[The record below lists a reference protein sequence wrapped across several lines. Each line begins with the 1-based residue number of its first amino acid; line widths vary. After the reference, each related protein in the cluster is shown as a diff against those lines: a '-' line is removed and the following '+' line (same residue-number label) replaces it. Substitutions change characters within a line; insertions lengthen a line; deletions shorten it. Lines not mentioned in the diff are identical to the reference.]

1 MRDGMITEEQCGE
14 NFAYILE
21 DKTDFLI
28 TEYKMMHGQEA
39 DFLLKCVKMLYNG
52 KTELY
57 YDTKSCLPLAIQSG
71 AEDTEGM
78 LSVLGNILHEVR
90 RVTENGFLS
99 LLKLDI
105 SADKIWVDPATR
117 KIRFVYLPVAE
128 RLHKDVVEFEEHLRG
143 ELKKT
148 VEKRSDKDDKRF
160 ADFFQIIGRPGYS
173 SEDSDVEKCGSVDET
188 STPYSLNRNEKVSS
202 QRGDQTCTLVSLTA
216 GSPIRLTVT
225 KQEYVIG
232 KSTEQ
237 ADGVAGFSKMISRR
251 HCKIVKRGSGYAV
264 VDLNS
269 SNGTYLNGMQLFPG
283 REYPVKNGDI
293 IRMARNMARPRV
305 IVADTDESYV
315 IPLQKKFA
323 ELFADKIDLEIITD
337 KDYFNQLF
345 SLSQHADILLVSDTL
360 YNSGLKKHDIRHL
373 MILSE
378 HYEPGQTDELDICRL
393 FKYTSV
399 REIFNEITGRCK
411 DTLYAEQDAGKE
423 TKIILI
429 TSASGGVG
437 KTSVAFGLC
446 RCLERNYKKTLYV
459 NADRLQSFQ
468 WMLENGEPIRDAS
481 VYAGLSGNLGNVY
494 RIVRHVIRKEG
505 FSYLPP
511 FKAALMSLG
520 IPYRVFA
527 LLAEAAR
534 KEQEYDYIVIDADS
548 VFDEEKAALMQLADK
563 ILIVTKQTEYA
574 VKATN
579 ELIQNVNRNNSDKYI
594 FLCNDFKKEEEN
606 ALLLPTAAHRFTVS
620 EYIEHLP
627 AYEMKGSGLPVQTPG
642 LQKAAFLIM

>member
-202 QRGDQTCTLVSLTA
+202 QRGDQTCTLLLFLEFYIFFFICLLFKPLLKFQSPRLIRKFQCVFFPINILKCYIINFSSCMICSFRFLTA
-216 GSPIRLTVT
+216 ANNPFYVT
-225 KQEYVIG
+225 SMFKN
-232 KSTEQ
+232 KS
-237 ADGVAGFSKMISRR
+237 
-251 HCKIVKRGSGYAV
+251 
-264 VDLNS
+264 
-269 SNGTYLNGMQLFPG
+269 
-283 REYPVKNGDI
+283 
-293 IRMARNMARPRV
+293 
-305 IVADTDESYV
+305 
-315 IPLQKKFA
+315 
-323 ELFADKIDLEIITD
+323 
-337 KDYFNQLF
+337 
-345 SLSQHADILLVSDTL
+345 
-360 YNSGLKKHDIRHL
+360 
-373 MILSE
+373 
-378 HYEPGQTDELDICRL
+378 
-393 FKYTSV
+393 
-399 REIFNEITGRCK
+399 
-411 DTLYAEQDAGKE
+411 
-423 TKIILI
+423 
-429 TSASGGVG
+429 
-437 KTSVAFGLC
+437 TSVANQIPISFPFWKMMICPLFPKNPN
-446 RCLERNYKKTLYV
+446 LMLLFP
-459 NADRLQSFQ
+459 RL
-468 WMLENGEPIRDAS
+468 
-481 VYAGLSGNLGNVY
+481 
-494 RIVRHVIRKEG
+494 K
-505 FSYLPP
+505 
-511 FKAALMSLG
+511 
-520 IPYRVFA
+520 
-527 LLAEAAR
+527 
-534 KEQEYDYIVIDADS
+534 
-548 VFDEEKAALMQLADK
+548 
-563 ILIVTKQTEYA
+563 
-574 VKATN
+574 
-579 ELIQNVNRNNSDKYI
+579 
-594 FLCNDFKKEEEN
+594 
-606 ALLLPTAAHRFTVS
+606 
-620 EYIEHLP
+620 
-627 AYEMKGSGLPVQTPG
+627 
-642 LQKAAFLIM
+642 

>member
-1 MRDGMITEEQCGE
+1 MRDGMITEEQRGE

-78 LSVLGNILHEVR
+78 LSILGNILHEVR

-117 KIRFVYLPVAE
+117 KVRFVYLPVAE
-128 RLHKDVVEFEEHLRG
+128 RLHKDVVEFEEHLRE

-160 ADFFQIIGRPGYS
+160 ADFFQIIGRSGYCRK
-173 SEDSDVEKCGSVDET
+173 DSASVDGGSE
-188 STPYSLNRNEKVSS
+188 NESGASNSFDKNKKVSLE
-202 QRGDQTCTLVSLTA
+202 RNNKECALVSLTA

-293 IRMARNMARPRV
+293 IRMAISDFQ
-305 IVADTDESYV
+305 IVME
-315 IPLQKKFA
+315 
-323 ELFADKIDLEIITD
+323 
-337 KDYFNQLF
+337 
-345 SLSQHADILLVSDTL
+345 
-360 YNSGLKKHDIRHL
+360 
-373 MILSE
+373 
-378 HYEPGQTDELDICRL
+378 
-393 FKYTSV
+393 
-399 REIFNEITGRCK
+399 
-411 DTLYAEQDAGKE
+411 
-423 TKIILI
+423 
-429 TSASGGVG
+429 
-437 KTSVAFGLC
+437 
-446 RCLERNYKKTLYV
+446 
-459 NADRLQSFQ
+459 
-468 WMLENGEPIRDAS
+468 
-481 VYAGLSGNLGNVY
+481 
-494 RIVRHVIRKEG
+494 
-505 FSYLPP
+505 
-511 FKAALMSLG
+511 
-520 IPYRVFA
+520 
-527 LLAEAAR
+527 
-534 KEQEYDYIVIDADS
+534 
-548 VFDEEKAALMQLADK
+548 
-563 ILIVTKQTEYA
+563 
-574 VKATN
+574 
-579 ELIQNVNRNNSDKYI
+579 
-594 FLCNDFKKEEEN
+594 
-606 ALLLPTAAHRFTVS
+606 
-620 EYIEHLP
+620 
-627 AYEMKGSGLPVQTPG
+627 
-642 LQKAAFLIM
+642 

>member
-1 MRDGMITEEQCGE
+1 
-14 NFAYILE
+14 
-21 DKTDFLI
+21 
-28 TEYKMMHGQEA
+28 
-39 DFLLKCVKMLYNG
+39 
-52 KTELY
+52 
-57 YDTKSCLPLAIQSG
+57 
-71 AEDTEGM
+71 
-78 LSVLGNILHEVR
+78 
-90 RVTENGFLS
+90 
-99 LLKLDI
+99 
-105 SADKIWVDPATR
+105 
-117 KIRFVYLPVAE
+117 
-128 RLHKDVVEFEEHLRG
+128 
-143 ELKKT
+143 
-148 VEKRSDKDDKRF
+148 
-160 ADFFQIIGRPGYS
+160 
-173 SEDSDVEKCGSVDET
+173 
-188 STPYSLNRNEKVSS
+188 
-202 QRGDQTCTLVSLTA
+202 
-216 GSPIRLTVT
+216 
-225 KQEYVIG
+225 
-232 KSTEQ
+232 
-237 ADGVAGFSKMISRR
+237 
-251 HCKIVKRGSGYAV
+251 
-264 VDLNS
+264 
-269 SNGTYLNGMQLFPG
+269 
-283 REYPVKNGDI
+283 
-293 IRMARNMARPRV
+293 MARPRV

-411 DTLYAEQDAGKE
+411 ETLYAEQDAGKE

-627 AYEMKGSGLPVQTPG
+627 RMKKGSGLPVQDAGIAESGIFDHVKRKINT
-642 LQKAAFLIM
+642 KTI

>member
-1 MRDGMITEEQCGE
+1 MRDGMITEEQRGE

-78 LSVLGNILHEVR
+78 ISVLGNILHEVR

-117 KIRFVYLPVAE
+117 KVRFVYLPVAE
-128 RLHKDVVEFEEHLRG
+128 RLHKDVVEFEEHLRE

-160 ADFFQIIGRPGYS
+160 ADFFQIIGRSGYCRK
-173 SEDSDVEKCGSVDET
+173 DSASVDGGSE
-188 STPYSLNRNEKVSS
+188 NESGASNSFDKNKKVSLE
-202 QRGDQTCTLVSLTA
+202 RNNKECALVSLTA

-293 IRMARNMARPRV
+293 IRMAISDFQ
-305 IVADTDESYV
+305 IVME
-315 IPLQKKFA
+315 
-323 ELFADKIDLEIITD
+323 
-337 KDYFNQLF
+337 
-345 SLSQHADILLVSDTL
+345 
-360 YNSGLKKHDIRHL
+360 
-373 MILSE
+373 
-378 HYEPGQTDELDICRL
+378 
-393 FKYTSV
+393 
-399 REIFNEITGRCK
+399 
-411 DTLYAEQDAGKE
+411 
-423 TKIILI
+423 
-429 TSASGGVG
+429 
-437 KTSVAFGLC
+437 
-446 RCLERNYKKTLYV
+446 
-459 NADRLQSFQ
+459 
-468 WMLENGEPIRDAS
+468 
-481 VYAGLSGNLGNVY
+481 
-494 RIVRHVIRKEG
+494 
-505 FSYLPP
+505 
-511 FKAALMSLG
+511 
-520 IPYRVFA
+520 
-527 LLAEAAR
+527 
-534 KEQEYDYIVIDADS
+534 
-548 VFDEEKAALMQLADK
+548 
-563 ILIVTKQTEYA
+563 
-574 VKATN
+574 
-579 ELIQNVNRNNSDKYI
+579 
-594 FLCNDFKKEEEN
+594 
-606 ALLLPTAAHRFTVS
+606 
-620 EYIEHLP
+620 
-627 AYEMKGSGLPVQTPG
+627 
-642 LQKAAFLIM
+642 

>member
-202 QRGDQTCTLVSLTA
+202 RRGDQTCTLVSLTA

-293 IRMARNMARPRV
+293 IRMAISDFQ
-305 IVADTDESYV
+305 IVME
-315 IPLQKKFA
+315 
-323 ELFADKIDLEIITD
+323 
-337 KDYFNQLF
+337 
-345 SLSQHADILLVSDTL
+345 
-360 YNSGLKKHDIRHL
+360 
-373 MILSE
+373 
-378 HYEPGQTDELDICRL
+378 
-393 FKYTSV
+393 
-399 REIFNEITGRCK
+399 
-411 DTLYAEQDAGKE
+411 
-423 TKIILI
+423 
-429 TSASGGVG
+429 
-437 KTSVAFGLC
+437 
-446 RCLERNYKKTLYV
+446 
-459 NADRLQSFQ
+459 
-468 WMLENGEPIRDAS
+468 
-481 VYAGLSGNLGNVY
+481 
-494 RIVRHVIRKEG
+494 
-505 FSYLPP
+505 
-511 FKAALMSLG
+511 
-520 IPYRVFA
+520 
-527 LLAEAAR
+527 
-534 KEQEYDYIVIDADS
+534 
-548 VFDEEKAALMQLADK
+548 
-563 ILIVTKQTEYA
+563 
-574 VKATN
+574 
-579 ELIQNVNRNNSDKYI
+579 
-594 FLCNDFKKEEEN
+594 
-606 ALLLPTAAHRFTVS
+606 
-620 EYIEHLP
+620 
-627 AYEMKGSGLPVQTPG
+627 
-642 LQKAAFLIM
+642 

>member
-128 RLHKDVVEFEEHLRG
+128 RLHKDVVEFEEHLRE

-232 KSTEQ
+232 KSTE
-237 ADGVAGFSKMISRR
+237 
-251 HCKIVKRGSGYAV
+251 
-264 VDLNS
+264 
-269 SNGTYLNGMQLFPG
+269 
-283 REYPVKNGDI
+283 
-293 IRMARNMARPRV
+293 
-305 IVADTDESYV
+305 
-315 IPLQKKFA
+315 
-323 ELFADKIDLEIITD
+323 
-337 KDYFNQLF
+337 
-345 SLSQHADILLVSDTL
+345 
-360 YNSGLKKHDIRHL
+360 
-373 MILSE
+373 
-378 HYEPGQTDELDICRL
+378 
-393 FKYTSV
+393 
-399 REIFNEITGRCK
+399 
-411 DTLYAEQDAGKE
+411 
-423 TKIILI
+423 
-429 TSASGGVG
+429 
-437 KTSVAFGLC
+437 
-446 RCLERNYKKTLYV
+446 
-459 NADRLQSFQ
+459 
-468 WMLENGEPIRDAS
+468 
-481 VYAGLSGNLGNVY
+481 
-494 RIVRHVIRKEG
+494 
-505 FSYLPP
+505 
-511 FKAALMSLG
+511 
-520 IPYRVFA
+520 
-527 LLAEAAR
+527 
-534 KEQEYDYIVIDADS
+534 
-548 VFDEEKAALMQLADK
+548 
-563 ILIVTKQTEYA
+563 
-574 VKATN
+574 
-579 ELIQNVNRNNSDKYI
+579 
-594 FLCNDFKKEEEN
+594 
-606 ALLLPTAAHRFTVS
+606 
-620 EYIEHLP
+620 
-627 AYEMKGSGLPVQTPG
+627 
-642 LQKAAFLIM
+642 